1 MKASWKTILLVA
13 VIINSITYF
22 SIRELLWNIVWLNKR
37 GKLRKFSSLKKTIQ
51 QEQSIFSRVSMSY
64 LESHVSSCH
73 RDFIFWWKFKRF
85 FSIAESILFFSYIGI
100 NVFKMQL
107 GWIDISSIFM
117 LIQALLMFFIIRLQF
132 GLGGRL
138 TKYDRI
144 RMKRK

>member
-37 GKLRKFSSLKKTIQ
+37 GKLRKFSSFKKTIQ

-64 LESHVSSCH
+64 LESHVSSSH

-85 FSIAESILFFSYIGI
+85 FQLLKVYYSFLIL
-100 NVFKMQL
+100 
-107 GWIDISSIFM
+107 
-117 LIQALLMFFIIRLQF
+117 A
-132 GLGGRL
+132 
-138 TKYDRI
+138 
-144 RMKRK
+144 